1 MLPASDRKVIVVGYL
16 LRKGA
21 GRSVLR
27 SMSKQVD
34 VHQPFKHLFDRQC
47 RSITHGLPSSTQ
59 GSDAQTSHDAG
70 AQRSSSSVHRRA
82 PSASHAL
89 AATAKALPEQL
100 VLMNSPQAAW
110 LAKPDAAESRQHA
123 VPTSAISRIHRPASA
138 SAVASARTAR
148 CAETFARD
156 FESSAT
162 QHSRV
167 TAVSAGTSAAA

>member
-47 RSITHGLPSSTQ
+47 RSMTHGLPSSTQ
-59 GSDAQTSHDAG
+59 GSDAQTAHDAG
-70 AQRSSSSVHRRA
+70 AQRSSSSVQRRA
-82 PSASHAL
+82 PAASHA
-89 AATAKALPEQL
+89 AAASANALPEHT
-100 VLMNSPQAAW
+100 VLTCTPHTSWLTKAEAAV
-110 LAKPDAAESRQHA
+110 SRQHA